1 MSTAVAPD
9 DAQAGAGEQVPLPVH
24 RAIVREG
31 GAVRVRRR
39 PTLAPAAG
47 ELSIAPLVAG
57 LCGTDLQ
64 MLRGLRDDPAPVIG
78 HEGVARVVAAG
89 HGVDSALAPG
99 TLVVVNPT
107 HPTDPSFLLG
117 HNVDGLLQERT
128 LIPAT
133 AVHGGQVIALSEA
146 PEPDLAALLEPLATV
161 RYAFSVLAVA
171 RPRTLVV
178 IGDGTVGH
186 LAVRAARHWL
196 GDGVRTVLVHHTRQG
211 REWSARSR
219 IRADVL
225 LTQGL
230 DSAGE
235 LTGAF
240 ADGPVAVLLATPR
253 DATLSCLETVLRAA
267 RGEVTVDLLGGLPPG
282 AGTDLLARR
291 RPRGRPRGQLRGP
304 ARSRRDGHGPLHH
317 RRPRPPVRPPRCRQR
332 PSARFGR
339 RVVPVPRALPRPG
352 HPRRRP
358 DRGGGDHG
366 PPGAEPGPERCRT
379 PPHQARGAHR
389 TAPPHHPGELMPA
402 TTEPLEGQRG
412 LVVGGSTGIGRAIA
426 DAWARAGMDVLVLE
440 TDHRAGDPAR
450 LAENLARA
458 RAHARTVTRTVAPTV
473 APPSRPAD
481 EDTR

>member
-9 DAQAGAGEQVPLPVH
+9 DAQAGAGERVPLPVH

-31 GAVRVRRR
+31 GSVRVRRR
-39 PTLAPAAG
+39 PTLPPAAG

-89 HGVDSALAPG
+89 RGVDSVLAPG
-99 TLVVVNPT
+99 ALVVVNPT

-133 AVHGGQVIALSEA
+133 AVQGGQVIALSEA

-161 RYAFSVLAVA
+161 RYALSVLATA

-178 IGDGTVGH
+178 LGDGTVGH

-230 DSAGE
+230 DDAGA
-235 LTGAF
+235 LAGTF

-253 DATLSCLETVLRAA
+253 DATLTCLETVLRAA

-282 AGTDLLARR
+282 AGTALLPGVDLAAVRAANCAGLPDPAETVTVRSTTGVPVRLFGHRGVGNAHLLASAAELCRAPER
-291 RPRGRPRGQLRGP
+291 YRDLVTHAVDLTEAAAIMGRLALG
-304 ARSRRDGHGPLHH
+304 RD
-317 RRPRPPVRPPRCRQR
+317 RNV
-332 PSARFGR
+332 AGR
-339 RVVPVPRALPRPG
+339 RLIKLAVRI
-352 HPRRRP
+352 
-358 DRGGGDHG
+358 
-366 PPGAEPGPERCRT
+366 
-379 PPHQARGAHR
+379 
-389 TAPPHHPGELMPA
+389 APPCRK
-402 TTEPLEGQRG
+402 TLE
-412 LVVGGSTGIGRAIA
+412 
-426 DAWARAGMDVLVLE
+426 D
-440 TDHRAGDPAR
+440 
-450 LAENLARA
+450 
-458 RAHARTVTRTVAPTV
+458 
-473 APPSRPAD
+473 
-481 EDTR
+481 